1 MTKNPV
7 PVNTTSATAVV
18 RPSKV
23 IMGSAYL
30 IFAAVVIRTLTN
42 SNIRPRLP
50 VYLALE
56 FLYLVLFTL
65 ALSRLARKTLWKHLY
80 FVLQSALVLVLVL
93 LRPRFDFIVV
103 LYVLLSLQA
112 ALIFENYSRWIWV
125 AILALLTNVPLM
137 VTLGALQG
145 LALALMPMTIGIVFA
160 AYAAVTQE
168 IEEGLQKRQALLD
181 ELQEANRQLT
191 TSASQVE
198 ELSAIQER
206 NRLARELHD
215 SVSQTIFSITL
226 NTRAAQLLLESD
238 PERVHQQ
245 LEYLQSLS
253 QSALA
258 EMRGLIAQLRPQE
271 SKTTGDL
278 RLKTNPSPP

>member
-1 MTKNPV
+1 MENPV
-7 PVNTTSATAVV
+7 PADATSATSVV

-23 IMGSAYL
+23 VIGAVYL

-42 SNIRPRLP
+42 LNVRPRLP
-50 VYLALE
+50 IYLVLE

-65 ALSRLARKTLWKHLY
+65 ALWRPARKTFWKHLY
-80 FVLQSALVLVLVL
+80 FVLQSALVLALVL

-103 LYVLLSLQA
+103 LYVLLSFQVV
-112 ALIFENYSRWIWV
+112 LIFANYSRWIWV
-125 AILALLTNVPLM
+125 AIMALLTSFPLM
-137 VTLGALQG
+137 VALGALQG

-160 AYAAVTQE
+160 AYAAVIQE
-168 IEEGLQKRQALLD
+168 IEEGLRKRQDLLD
-181 ELQEANRQLT
+181 KLQEANRQLT

-215 SVSQTIFSITL
+215 SVSQTMFSITL
-226 NTRAAQLLLESD
+226 YTRAAQLLLERD
-238 PERVHQQ
+238 PDRVHPHLEHLQ
-245 LEYLQSLS
+245 LLS

-271 SKTTGDL
+271 SETAGQPT
-278 RLKTNPSPP
+278 P